1 MANFPVRYAPTKS
14 PIGGLKC
21 ISCRASE
28 LVFADVALICDV
40 CGQEY
45 PVLGGVPVMFDDVS
59 VKHAN
64 AIDNITA
71 CQLLA
76 AFDLPADPVSLLRI
90 RSMMRKQVRFGGSL
104 IQVESQQ
111 FLHRVRSSGYEV
123 GSEPERDNRIPL
135 ARDLAS
141 LPAYRWAKSYMPR
154 RMKAGH
160 TILANMRIEN
170 CGPVPLHCSGE
181 GRVTFAVRWQHRDG
195 SVAEA
200 PDERTPLPIDL
211 QPGKALTVA
220 VRIVPPSRP
229 GSYRLSLTLVQEQ
242 IRWLDAGTHT
252 MVVSVLSELPELVPA
267 GWVLLPDAPASY
279 DADHDKGCAMLSDW
293 LQRHAPARPRV
304 LEIGGNA
311 VPMLSRLGTN
321 FGSDL
326 INVDVDLLGLQVGRM
341 LARERGT
348 PVHHVCADAFDL
360 PFASGYFDT
369 IFIFASLHHFAD
381 PAALLASLRLKLR
394 PGGFIGL
401 FCEPVGHV
409 WPGAV
414 TPAFLEELERGI
426 NEQSFSLQEYALM
439 FRQAE
444 LTPAEV
450 LVDLNSLKARL
461 IHETMDETR

>member
-1 MANFPVRYAPTKS
+1 MATASVRYASAQP
-14 PIGGLKC
+14 PIGGLRC
-21 ISCRASE
+21 IVCRASE
-28 LVFADVALICDV
+28 LIGTDEALTCDV

-45 PVLGGVPVMFDDVS
+45 PVLGGVPIMFDSVS
-59 VKHAN
+59 VKQAN
-64 AIDNITA
+64 AIDDVTA
-71 CQLLA
+71 RQLLA
-76 AFDLPADPVSLLRI
+76 AFDLPSDPVSLLRI
-90 RSMMRKQVRFGGSL
+90 RSLMRKEVRFGGSL

-111 FLHRVRSSGYEV
+111 FLHRVRSSGHEV
-123 GSEPERDNRIPL
+123 GSEPEPDNGIPS

-141 LPAYRWAKSYMPR
+141 IPAYRWTKSYMPR

-160 TILANMRIEN
+160 TILANMRLEN
-170 CGPVPLHCSGE
+170 CGPVPLHRSGE
-181 GRVTFAVRWQHRDG
+181 GRVTVAVRWRHRDG

-211 QPGKALTVA
+211 QPGQALTVA
-220 VRIVPPSRP
+220 VRVIPPSRP
-229 GSYRLSLTLVQEQ
+229 GSYRLSLALVQEQ
-242 IRWLDAGTHT
+242 IRWLDAGAHT
-252 MVVSVLSELPELVPA
+252 MAVSVLSEVPEPVPA
-267 GWVLLPDAPASY
+267 GWVVLPKAPASY
-279 DADHDKGCAMLSDW
+279 DADHDKGCAMLIDW

-304 LEIGGNA
+304 LEVGGNA
-311 VPMLSRLGTN
+311 VPMLSRLGTG
-321 FGSDL
+321 FGSNL
-326 INVDVDLLGLQVGRM
+326 INLDVDLLGLQVGRM
-341 LARERGT
+341 VARERGT
-348 PVHHVCADAFDL
+348 PVHHLCADAFNL
-360 PFASGYFDT
+360 PFALGYFDA
-369 IFIFASLHHFAD
+369 IVIFASLHHFAD

-461 IHETMDETR
+461 IHEPVDEAP